1 MDATLTKD
9 GFSLD
14 RVKAYTAEST
24 ERWSRLCQDFFDAE
38 REHML
43 KKEPTPEDLAAHRTT
58 CKWLIRFTHIMLAVA
73 DTEPIDHKLI
83 AELEGRLIQLKLSWR
98 QFQEAISE
106 EEADKILRQVFGDD
120 YDK

>member
-1 MDATLTKD
+1 MDATLTKA

-14 RVKAYTAEST
+14 RVKAAYTAEAT

-43 KKEPTPEDLAAHRTT
+43 KIEPTPEDLARHRTT
-58 CKWLIRFTHIMLAVA
+58 CKWLIRITHVMLA
-73 DTEPIDHKLI
+73 DTEPINHKLV

-106 EEADKILRQVFGDD
+106 EEADRILRQAFGDD